1 MLVFAQQM
9 KGRLFLTLRN
19 PSDLHFEEKLP
30 RVDFRRIE
38 EELEDLNAQ
47 RQRSLGAATRR

>member
-1 MLVFAQQM
+1 M

-30 RVDFRRIE
+30 RVDFRKIE

-47 RQRSLGAATRR
+47 RQRNLGASSRR